1 MKRFVNEKKRTNL
14 KPVISMALF
23 LAFFL
28 LFLLLLSG
36 VSDKNSEKQTEMLRL
51 SISRGIAHCY
61 SMEGHYPEDLEYL
74 KEHYG
79 ITYNEDEYF
88 VGYQVLGE
96 NIFPDVTIIKRNQE
110 GNINEEII
118 TAYH

>member
-14 KPVISMALF
+14 KPVISTALF
-23 LAFFL
+23 FAFFL

-36 VSDKNSEKQTEMLRL
+36 VSEKNSEKQTEMLSL

-61 SMEGHYPEDLEYL
+61 STEGHYPEDLDYL
-74 KEHYG
+74 KDHYG

-88 VGYQVLGE
+88 VDYQVLGE
-96 NIFPDVTIIKRNQE
+96 NIFPDVTIIKKSQE
-110 GNINEEII
+110 GNINE
-118 TAYH
+118 